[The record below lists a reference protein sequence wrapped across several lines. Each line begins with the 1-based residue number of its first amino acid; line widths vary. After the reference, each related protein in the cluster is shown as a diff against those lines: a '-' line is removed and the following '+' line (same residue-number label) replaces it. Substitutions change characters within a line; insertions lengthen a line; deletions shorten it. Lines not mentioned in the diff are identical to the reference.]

1 MYISLFLG
9 VPMGVPI
16 YNLWGARG
24 VCSPQTTWSSSCS
37 QNIWGV
43 ALWTWFLA
51 SYRLLCRQKMTW
63 FWHCHK
69 HILVITQFDN
79 HRHSYVIVY
88 RDIMYN
94 IYKSGIRTNDHPAAG
109 AVQDFE
115 DEKYFYLVMDCTFLW
130 RMLVLNNQEDQ
141 SLLHVATAKR
151 QEQCRGGDLAEY
163 VWRAQPCEGETSS
176 EQSEWTRN
184 DLMKPSC
191 SGFLLYAEFIYFWS
205 LVMFEQLEI
214 HSYRISNHFWVTS
227 GEVKCLEPMDAQSY
241 EFWVAK
247 AGNKNPTIPTLPKV
261 WNGFFEAYF
270 FFSKKRTAGLRE
282 KNLPFTSIN
291 SWTPGKKLRKL
302 WTSQVMQH
310 TLSAIAYCHSKAVIH
325 KATQLQTMLTKCE
338 QYVLCHHLQNP
349 MLSELDQIT

>member
-43 ALWTWFLA
+43 ALWTRFLA

-69 HILVITQFDN
+69 HILVITQFEN

-88 RDIMYN
+88 RDIMY
-94 IYKSGIRTNDHPAAG
+94 IYMIYWWSRSGILTNDPPAAG

-176 EQSEWTRN
+176 EQSGWTRN
-184 DLMKPSC
+184 ELMKPSC
-191 SGFLLYAEFIYFWS
+191 SGFLLYVEFIYFSEFSHVWTVGHSFISYIES
-205 LVMFEQLEI
+205 LLSDFGWGKMFGAHGCPVLWVLGCQGWEQESHHPNFAQRLEWI
-214 HSYRISNHFWVTS
+214 FRGI
-227 GEVKCLEPMDAQSY
+227 C
-241 EFWVAK
+241 
-247 AGNKNPTIPTLPKV
+247 
-261 WNGFFEAYF
+261 
-270 FFSKKRTAGLRE
+270 FFSKKPQVSE
-282 KNLPFTSIN
+282 KKP
-291 SWTPGKKLRKL
+291 
-302 WTSQVMQH
+302 
-310 TLSAIAYCHSKAVIH
+310 
-325 KATQLQTMLTKCE
+325 
-338 QYVLCHHLQNP
+338 HHL
-349 MLSELDQIT
+349 LLVV